1 VADTRL
7 TWGAEA
13 LWEALHPLLPGLSV
27 EIAASLPSTNT
38 VLLDR
43 ARAHGREALASDTD
57 APAMVRPSVESGAF
71 GRRSVDWH
79 PCLLVAERQT
89 AGRGRMGR
97 SWHGEAL
104 ASLSFSLALPLGP
117 QDWSGLSLAV
127 GVALAEALDPAVA
140 GEPPG
145 DLRIGL
151 KWPNDLVLLD
161 QPADGP
167 SEAEGIGRK
176 LGGILIET
184 VSAGSKRL
192 AVVGIGLNVRPLALR
207 SSEASLGVA
216 CLQELHPALE
226 APAALARVALPLVQA
241 LLQFEQAGFS
251 PFVERFRQRD
261 VLLGRQV
268 TATLAGFELATA
280 RGVAS
285 DGCLLVE
292 TPGGL
297 QRLNSGEV
305 SVRPLVAAAAESRC

>member
-7 TWGAEA
+7 SWGAEA

-43 ARAHGREALASDTD
+43 ARAQGREALANDSD
-57 APAMVRPSVESGAF
+57 APAMVRQSVESAAF

-79 PCLLVAERQT
+79 PCLLVAESQT
-89 AGRGRMGR
+89 AGRGRLGR
-97 SWHGEAL
+97 SWHGEPL

-117 QDWSGLSLAV
+117 EDWSGLSLAV
-127 GVALAEALDPAVA
+127 GVALAEALDPAAA
-140 GEPPG
+140 GTPPTPP
-145 DLRIGL
+145 RIGL
-151 KWPNDLVLLD
+151 KWPNDLVLIDRAPELATD
-161 QPADGP
+161 AR
-167 SEAEGIGRK
+167 GIGRK

-207 SSEASLGVA
+207 SNEASMGVA
-216 CLQELHPALE
+216 CLQELHPGLE
-226 APAALARVALPLVQA
+226 APAALAQVALPLVQA
-241 LLQFEQAGFS
+241 LLRFEQAGFS
-251 PFVERFRQRD
+251 PFVDRFRNRD

-268 TATLAGFELATA
+268 TTTQAGLGLGTA
-280 RGVAS
+280 RGVAA
-285 DGCLLVE
+285 DGCLQLD
-292 TPGGL
+292 TPQGL

-305 SVRPLVAAAAESRC
+305 SVRPLDATATEPRC

>member
-1 VADTRL
+1 MADTRL

-57 APAMVRPSVESGAF
+57 APAMVRQSVESGAF
-71 GRRSVDWH
+71 GRRSVDWN
-79 PCLLVAERQT
+79 PCLLVAELQT
-89 AGRGRMGR
+89 AGRGRLGR

-127 GVALAEALDPAVA
+127 GVALAEALDPVA
-140 GEPPG
+140 PGEPPG
-145 DLRIGL
+145 FPRIGL
-151 KWPNDLVLLD
+151 KWPNDLILLD
-161 QPADGP
+161 QLADKPAEDR
-167 SEAEGIGRK
+167 GIGRK

-192 AVVGIGLNVRPLALR
+192 AVVGVGLNVRPLALR
-207 SSEASLGVA
+207 SSEASQGVA

-226 APAALARVALPLVQA
+226 APAALARLALPLVQA

-251 PFVERFRQRD
+251 PFVDRFRHRD
-261 VLLGRQV
+261 VLLGRQI
-268 TATLAGFELATA
+268 TTTRAGLELATA

-292 TPGGL
+292 TPQGL

-305 SVRPLVAAAAESRC
+305 SVRPLGAIATESRC